1 MSRNTVANL
10 DIDLQNWYK
19 VLMQQNAQPSV
30 WQGST
35 WAFLGV
41 YDIGFVFHR

>member
-10 DIDLQNWYK
+10 DIDLQNWYM
-19 VLMQQNAQPSV
+19 VLMQQNAQPSIR
-30 WQGST
+30 QGST

-41 YDIGFVFHR
+41 YDSGFDFHR